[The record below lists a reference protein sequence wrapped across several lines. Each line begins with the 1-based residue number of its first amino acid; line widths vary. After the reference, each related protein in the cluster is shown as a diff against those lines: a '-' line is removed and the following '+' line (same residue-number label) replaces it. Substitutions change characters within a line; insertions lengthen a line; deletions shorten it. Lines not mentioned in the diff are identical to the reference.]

1 MLYNCLQEGP
11 WYYLVEV
18 LGRNMSWIKD
28 LLIVITFSQ
37 IEMGKCLKMY
47 NSTLTRDDTHKIS
60 GLQLLENQIR
70 NVNWSSGITICT
82 RFNYKK
88 ILDSILFTFG
98 QNSGVSST
106 LGYPTSRLYFPS
118 SIPWPSFQVEKSVYL
133 SNNKW
138 NHWCLAIDG
147 KTKDNYIYMVG
158 N

>member
-1 MLYNCLQEGP
+1 MT
-11 WYYLVEV
+11 
-18 LGRNMSWIKD
+18 WIKV
-28 LLIVITFSQ
+28 LLTVIIFSQ

-70 NVNWSSGITICT
+70 NVNWSSGITICV

-88 ILDSILFTFG
+88 IIDSILFTFG
-98 QNSGVSST
+98 QDSGVSST
-106 LGYPTSRLYFPS
+106 LGYPTSRLNFPS
-118 SIPWPSFQVEKSVYL
+118 IISWKSSQVEKSVFL

-138 NHWCLAIDG
+138 NHWCFAIDG
-147 KTKDNYIYMVG
+147 KTYDNYVFMVY